1 MNMIVRLVLLLTA
14 LFLGACA
21 HPINIS
27 PKSLDAQGKPEI
39 GKSVAYLI
47 SAQDRDLE
55 VTTDGGGGDKV
66 RYFPYRDLES
76 GIYQVLNSIFSRTTL
91 VRSLGDE
98 AILSK
103 NEVTLVMVPRIKTSS
118 SSDGLFTWP
127 PTQFSVAIE
136 YQFQD
141 RAGNLVYKNI
151 VMGDGRGTFAEFS
164 AAGDFAIAGRR
175 ASEDV
180 LTKLRAQL
188 LAAPPIR

>member
-1 MNMIVRLVLLLTA
+1 MRVIARLILLSLA
-14 LFLGACA
+14 LLLGACA

-27 PKSLDAQGKPEI
+27 PKALDVQGKPGI
-39 GKSVAYLI
+39 SKSVAYLI
-47 SAQDRDLE
+47 SAEDRDLE

-76 GIYQVLNSIFSRTTL
+76 GIYQVLNSVFARTTL
-91 VRSLGDE
+91 IRTLGDD
-98 AILSK
+98 AALSK
-103 NEVTLVMVPRIKTSS
+103 NDVSLVMVPRIKTSS

-141 RAGNLVYKNI
+141 RAGKPIYKNI
-151 VMGDGRGTFAEFS
+151 VMGDGRATFAEFS
-164 AAGDFAIAGRR
+164 AGGDFAVAGRR

-180 LTKLRAQL
+180 LAKFREQL
-188 LAAPPIR
+188 LAAPAIR